1 MLDWLANISVKW
13 AVVVVGLLVVL
24 RMSVPRADWLP
35 KAVRQFLIDY
45 SETFAIA
52 AAFVFLVLHRFVF
65 QLFFIP
71 SESMVPTLLV
81 NDRIVVNRFIYRFHP
96 PERKD
101 VMVFH
106 APPQATGGVP
116 KDFVKRT
123 IGLPNEALEI
133 VPDRIMV
140 DGRPLASLVSGGER
154 ADSDHDIIVDPSAK
168 ATVVG
173 NQARIG
179 DSPNDRPLVVLSSTG
194 GASIQNDSLYVD
206 GKLVTS
212 FGAGDTPQP
221 QPLPAGFLQAGF
233 KGSRFQDHLGN
244 DIYVVRGRR
253 IAIDPGHVLINGKS
267 LGREPYVRETA
278 RYHKGP
284 VHLGPNDYFMMG
296 DNRNNSADSHAWG
309 PLDGRRI
316 VGKAWFLF
324 WPPSRAGLVTG
335 G

>member
-35 KAVRQFLIDY
+35 KALRQFLIDY

-106 APPQATGGVP
+106 APPQATQGVP

-123 IGLPNEALEI
+123 IGLPNETLEI
-133 VPDRIMV
+133 VPDRILV
-140 DGRPLASLVSGGER
+140 DGRPLASLVGER
-154 ADSDHDIIVDPSAK
+154 SDGDQDIPVESSAK
-168 ATVVG
+168 VAVMGSQVRLG
-173 NQARIG
+173 NPPQ
-179 DSPNDRPLVVLSSTG
+179 DRPLVVLYSAG
-194 GASIQNDSLYVD
+194 GAAIQQDALYVD
-206 GKLVTS
+206 GKLVTR
-212 FGAGDTPQP
+212 FGAGETPQP

-253 IAIDPGHVLINGKS
+253 IAVDPGHVLINGKS

-284 VHLGPNDYFMMG
+284 VRLGPNQYFMMG

-324 WPPSRAGLVTG
+324 WPPSRAGLVTRG
-335 G
+335 

>member
-1 MLDWLANISVKW
+1 VKW

-106 APPQATGGVP
+106 AWPEATGGVA

-123 IGLPNEALEI
+123 IGLPNETIQI
-133 VPDRIMV
+133 VPDRILV

-154 ADSDHDIIVDPSAK
+154 PDADRDIVVEASAK
-168 ATVVG
+168 ASVVG
-173 NQARIG
+173 AQVRIG
-179 DSPNDRPLVVLSSTG
+179 EQPRDRPIVVLYSDG
-194 GASIQNDSLYVD
+194 GAAIHNDALYVD
-206 GKLVTS
+206 GKLVTA

-221 QPLPAGFLQAGF
+221 QPLPTGFLQDGY

-253 IAIDPGHVLINGKS
+253 IALDPGHITINGKS
-267 LGREPYVRETA
+267 LGKEPYVRETA

-284 VHLGPNDYFMMG
+284 IRLGPNQYFMMG
-296 DNRNNSADSHAWG
+296 DNRNNSADSHQWG

-316 VGKAWFLF
+316 VGKAWLLF

-335 G
+335 D